1 MKQFLSTLCVERPV
15 GTAANDRINTYLQGQ
30 LCSLGYDV
38 QALPFDCVRW
48 ESDAS
53 QLIAGSSVFDVKP
66 SPFSEG
72 FVGDGELV
80 FADTVDCLKQ
90 LDCQGKI
97 LVLSGELTQTP
108 LQPKD
113 YPFYYPDEHKQLIST
128 LEQKAPKA
136 IIALTDRQPLCGL
149 SPFPLF
155 EDGNFKIPSAY
166 TGSSSL
172 TPMKENMGK
181 SVRLSILSTNHQ
193 EKSRQLIATK
203 CGKNKSQKIVVCAHM
218 DSKYNTPGALD
229 NAAGV
234 AVLLETA
241 KRLIPAESSVDIV
254 PFNGEEYFGA
264 CGELAYL
271 QHLQDRAETV
281 SLLINIDSPC
291 HIGADAAVSFYNFNE
306 QNKAAAIQLF
316 EKHPGISEGQPWY
329 AGDHSPFVFAGTPC
343 VAVSSGD
350 LFDGGLANTHTPA
363 DTLNCVDTELVVP
376 TAAYIA
382 ALIRTFE

>member
-1 MKQFLSTLCVERPV
+1 MKQLFSTLCVERPV
-15 GTAANDRINTYLQGQ
+15 GTAANDRINTYLKGQ
-30 LCSLGYDV
+30 LGSLGYDV

-53 QLIAGSSVFDVKP
+53 ALIAGNSVFDVKP
-66 SPFSEG
+66 SPFSER

-90 LDCQGKI
+90 LDCKDKI

-113 YPFYYPDEHKQLIST
+113 YPFYYPDEHKQLITT
-128 LEQKAPKA
+128 LEQKSPRA
-136 IIALTDRQPLCGL
+136 IVALTDRQPLCGL

-166 TGSSSL
+166 TGSFSL
-172 TPMKENMGK
+172 EPMKAYMGK
-181 SVRLSILSTNHQ
+181 SVRLSILSANHLG
-193 EKSRQLIATK
+193 KSRQLVATK
-203 CGKNKSQKIVVCAHM
+203 RGNSNSPKIVVCAHM

-241 KRLIPAESSVDIV
+241 KLLISAENSVDIV
-254 PFNGEEYFGA
+254 PFNGEEYYGA

-271 QHLQDRAETV
+271 RHLQDSAETV
-281 SLLINIDSPC
+281 KLLINIDSPC
-291 HIGADAAVSFYNFNE
+291 HIGADIAVSFYNFNE
-306 QNKAAAIQLF
+306 QNKAAAMKLF
-316 EKHPGISEGQPWY
+316 EKHSGISEGQPWY
-329 AGDHSPFVFAGTPC
+329 AGDHCPFVFAGTPC

-350 LFDGGLANTHTPA
+350 LFDGGLADTHTPA
-363 DTLNCVDTELVVP
+363 DTQNCVDTELIVP
-376 TAAYIA
+376 TAANIA
-382 ALIRTFE
+382 ALIRTFQ